1 MAAHL
6 IPRLLQ
12 SIAVVFVVVSL
23 VFVGSRLIGDP
34 IQAYAA
40 QNATEE
46 SIAAQRERLGLL
58 DPLIVQYGN
67 FLWGVVR
74 LDFGDSIFSEQP
86 AWDEVM
92 SRLWATVQLSLAAFI
107 LILAIGVPIG
117 VLAAIRRGSIPD
129 LLARLIALV
138 GQAMPNFWLGLL
150 LIFVFAVQ
158 LGWLPTSGRGGFEN
172 LVLPAITLAGFGAAA
187 AMRLTRSGMLEVL
200 SNDYIRTARA
210 KGLAGRTV
218 ILRHAL
224 RNALLGL
231 VTVLGIM
238 LAQLLA
244 GSIIVEVVFAWPGV
258 GRLIFRSISLRDFP
272 VIQVGVLVIAVWF
285 VVINILVDLSYNILD
300 PRIRV
305 GGET

>member
-1 MAAHL
+1 MASHL
-6 IPRLLQ
+6 IPRVLQ

-34 IQAYAA
+34 IEAYSAR
-40 QNATEE
+40 NATQEA
-46 SIAAQRERLGLL
+46 IDAARDRLGLL
-58 DPLIVQYGN
+58 DPMIVQYGN
-67 FLWGVVR
+67 FLWGVLR

-86 AWDEVM
+86 AWDEVS
-92 SRLWATVQLSLAAFI
+92 SRLWATVQLSLAAFV

-117 VLAAIRRGSIPD
+117 VLAALRRGSLPD
-129 LLARLIALV
+129 LLARLLALV

-172 LVLPAITLAGFGAAA
+172 LIMPAITLAGFGAAA

-210 KGLAGRTV
+210 KGLANRTV
-218 ILRHAL
+218 IVRHAL

-231 VTVLGIM
+231 ITVLGIM

-285 VVINILVDLSYNILD
+285 VAINILVDLSYNFLD

>member
-1 MAAHL
+1 MASHL
-6 IPRLLQ
+6 IPRVLQ

-34 IQAYAA
+34 IEAYSAR
-40 QNATEE
+40 NATPEAIE
-46 SIAAQRERLGLL
+46 AARDRLGLL
-58 DPLIVQYGN
+58 DPMIVQYGN
-67 FLWGVVR
+67 FLWGVLR

-86 AWDEVM
+86 AWDEVS
-92 SRLWATVQLSLAAFI
+92 SRLWATVQLSLAAFV

-117 VLAAIRRGSIPD
+117 VLAALRRGSVPD
-129 LLARLIALV
+129 LIARLIALV

-150 LIFVFAVQ
+150 LIFIFAVQ

-172 LVLPAITLAGFGAAA
+172 LIMPAITLAGFGAAA

-210 KGLAGRTV
+210 KGLADRTV
-218 ILRHAL
+218 ILRHAM

-231 VTVLGIM
+231 ITVLGIM

-258 GRLIFRSISLRDFP
+258 GRLIFRSITLRDFP

-285 VVINILVDLSYNILD
+285 VAINILVDISYNFLD

-305 GGET
+305 GGGI

>member
-1 MAAHL
+1 MASHL
-6 IPRLLQ
+6 IPRVLQ

-34 IQAYAA
+34 IEAYSAR
-40 QNATEE
+40 NATPEAIE
-46 SIAAQRERLGLL
+46 AARDRLGLL
-58 DPLIVQYGN
+58 DPMIVQYGN
-67 FLWGVVR
+67 FLWGVLR

-86 AWDEVM
+86 AWDEVS
-92 SRLWATVQLSLAAFI
+92 SRLWATVQLSLAAFV

-117 VLAAIRRGSIPD
+117 VLAALRRGSVPD
-129 LLARLIALV
+129 LIARLIALV

-150 LIFVFAVQ
+150 LIFIFAVQ

-172 LVLPAITLAGFGAAA
+172 LIMPAITLAGFGAAA

-210 KGLAGRTV
+210 KGLADRTV
-218 ILRHAL
+218 ILRHAM

-231 VTVLGIM
+231 ITVLGIM

-258 GRLIFRSISLRDFP
+258 GRLIFRSITLRDFP

-285 VVINILVDLSYNILD
+285 VAINILVDISYNFLD

-305 GGET
+305 GGAT

>member
-58 DPLIVQYGN
+58 DPMIVQYGN
-67 FLWGVVR
+67 FLWGVLR

-86 AWDEVM
+86 AWDEVS
-92 SRLWATVQLSLAAFI
+92 SRLWATVQLSLAAFV
-107 LILAIGVPIG
+107 LILAIGVPVG
-117 VLAAIRRGSIPD
+117 VLSAIRRGSIPD
-129 LLARLIALV
+129 LLARLLALV

-150 LIFVFAVQ
+150 LIFLFAVQ

-210 KGLAGRTV
+210 KGLANRTV

-285 VVINILVDLSYNILD
+285 VVVNILVDLSYNILD

-305 GGET
+305 GSET

>member
-1 MAAHL
+1 MASHL

-34 IQAYAA
+34 IEAYSAR
-40 QNATEE
+40 NATQEA
-46 SIAAQRERLGLL
+46 IDAARDRLGLL
-58 DPLIVQYGN
+58 DPMIVQYGN
-67 FLWGVVR
+67 FLWGVLH

-86 AWDEVM
+86 AWDEVS
-92 SRLWATVQLSLAAFI
+92 SRMWATVQLSLAAFV
-107 LILAIGVPIG
+107 LILAVGVPVG

-129 LLARLIALV
+129 LIARLIALV
-138 GQAMPNFWLGLL
+138 SQAMPNFWLGLV
-150 LIFVFAVQ
+150 LIFIFAVQ
-158 LGWLPTSGRGGFEN
+158 LGWLPTSGKGGIEN
-172 LVLPAITLAGFGAAA
+172 LILPAITLAGFGMAAT
-187 AMRLTRSGMLEVL
+187 MRLTRSGMLEVL
-200 SNDYIRTARA
+200 SNDYIRTAQA
-210 KGLAGRTV
+210 KGLAQRTV
-218 ILRHAL
+218 IVRHAL

-231 VTVLGIM
+231 VTFLGIT

-272 VIQVGVLVIAVWF
+272 LIQVGVLMIAVWF
-285 VVINILVDLSYNILD
+285 VVINILVDLSYNFLD

-305 GGET
+305 GGDV

>member
-1 MAAHL
+1 MASHL
-6 IPRLLQ
+6 IPRVLQ
-12 SIAVVFVVVSL
+12 SFAVVFVVVSL

-34 IQAYAA
+34 IEAYSAR
-40 QNATEE
+40 NATPEAIE
-46 SIAAQRERLGLL
+46 AARDRLGLL
-58 DPLIVQYGN
+58 DPMIVQYGN

-74 LDFGDSIFSEQP
+74 LEFGDSIFSEQP
-86 AWDEVM
+86 AWDEVS
-92 SRLWATVQLSLAAFI
+92 SRLWATVQLSLAAFV
-107 LILAIGVPIG
+107 LILAVGVPIG
-117 VLAAIRRGSIPD
+117 VLAALRRGSVPD
-129 LLARLIALV
+129 LIARLIALV
-138 GQAMPNFWLGLL
+138 GQSMPNFWLGLL
-150 LIFVFAVQ
+150 LIFIFAVQ

-172 LVLPAITLAGFGAAA
+172 LIMPAITLAGFGAAA

-210 KGLAGRTV
+210 KGLADRTV
-218 ILRHAL
+218 ILRHAM

-231 VTVLGIM
+231 ITVLGIM

-258 GRLIFRSISLRDFP
+258 GRLIFRSITLRDFP

-285 VVINILVDLSYNILD
+285 VAINILVDISYNFLD

-305 GGET
+305 GGAT

>member
-1 MAAHL
+1 MAGHL

-12 SIAVVFVVVSL
+12 SIMVVFVVVSL

-34 IQAYAA
+34 IEAYSA
-40 QNATEE
+40 QNATQEA
-46 SIAAQRERLGLL
+46 IDAARERLGLL

-74 LDFGDSIFSEQP
+74 LDFGESIFTSQP
-86 AWDEVM
+86 AWDEV
-92 SRLWATVQLSLAAFI
+92 SARLWATVQLSLAAFV
-107 LILAIGVPIG
+107 LILVVGVPIG
-117 VLAAIRRGSIPD
+117 VLAAVRRGSVPD
-129 LLARLIALV
+129 LLARLVALV

-150 LIFVFAVQ
+150 LIFIFSVR

-172 LVLPAITLAGFGAAA
+172 LILPAITLAGFGAAA

-200 SNDYIRTARA
+200 SNDYIRTAQA
-210 KGLAGRTV
+210 KGLTNRTV
-218 ILRHAL
+218 IVRHAL

-285 VVINILVDLSYNILD
+285 VVINILVDLSYNFLD

-305 GGET
+305 GTS

>member
-1 MAAHL
+1 MASHL
-6 IPRLLQ
+6 IPRVLQ
-12 SIAVVFVVVSL
+12 SIAVVFVVVTL
-23 VFVGSRLIGDP
+23 VFVGSRMIGDP
-34 IQAYAA
+34 IEAYSAR
-40 QNATEE
+40 NATPEA
-46 SIAAQRERLGLL
+46 IDAARDRLGLL
-58 DPLIVQYGN
+58 DPMIVQYGN

-74 LDFGDSIFSEQP
+74 LDFGESIFSDRP
-86 AWDEVM
+86 AWEEVS
-92 SRLWATVQLSLAAFI
+92 SRIWATVQLSLAAFV
-107 LILAIGVPIG
+107 LILAVGVPIG
-117 VLAAIRRGSIPD
+117 VLAALRRGSVPD
-129 LLARLIALV
+129 LIARLIALV

-150 LIFVFAVQ
+150 LIFIFAVQ

-172 LVLPAITLAGFGAAA
+172 LIMPAITLAGFGAAA

-210 KGLAGRTV
+210 KGLADRTV
-218 ILRHAL
+218 ILRHAM

-231 VTVLGIM
+231 ITVLGIM

-258 GRLIFRSISLRDFP
+258 GRLIFRSITLRDFP

-285 VVINILVDLSYNILD
+285 VAINILVDISYNFLD

>member
-1 MAAHL
+1 MASHL
-6 IPRLLQ
+6 IPRVLQ

-34 IQAYAA
+34 IEAYSARNATPEAIEAA
-40 QNATEE
+40 QD
-46 SIAAQRERLGLL
+46 RLGLL
-58 DPLIVQYGN
+58 DPMIVQYGN
-67 FLWGVVR
+67 FLWGVLR

-86 AWDEVM
+86 AWDEVS
-92 SRLWATVQLSLAAFI
+92 SRLWATVQLSLAAFV
-107 LILAIGVPIG
+107 LILAVGVPIG
-117 VLAAIRRGSIPD
+117 VLAALRRGSVPD
-129 LLARLIALV
+129 LIARLIALV

-150 LIFVFAVQ
+150 LIFIFAVQ

-172 LVLPAITLAGFGAAA
+172 LIMPAITLAGFGAAA

-210 KGLAGRTV
+210 KGLADRTV
-218 ILRHAL
+218 ILRHAM

-231 VTVLGIM
+231 ITVLGIM

-258 GRLIFRSISLRDFP
+258 GRLIFRSITLRDFP

-285 VVINILVDLSYNILD
+285 VAINILVDISYNFLD

>member
-34 IQAYAA
+34 IEAYSAR
-40 QNATEE
+40 NATQEA
-46 SIAAQRERLGLL
+46 IDAARDRLGLL
-58 DPLIVQYGN
+58 DPMIVQYGN
-67 FLWGVVR
+67 FLWGVLH

-86 AWDEVM
+86 AWDEVS
-92 SRLWATVQLSLAAFI
+92 SRMWATVQLSLAAFV
-107 LILAIGVPIG
+107 LILAIGVPVG
-117 VLAAIRRGSIPD
+117 VLAAIRRGSVPD
-129 LLARLIALV
+129 LIARLFALIS
-138 GQAMPNFWLGLL
+138 QAMPNFWLGLV
-150 LIFVFAVQ
+150 LIFIFAVK
-158 LGWLPTSGRGGFEN
+158 LGWLPTSGKGGIEN
-172 LVLPAITLAGFGAAA
+172 LILPAITLAGFGTAAT
-187 AMRLTRSGMLEVL
+187 MRLTRSGMLEVL
-200 SNDYIRTARA
+200 SNDYIRTAQA
-210 KGLAGRTV
+210 KGLANRTV
-218 ILRHAL
+218 IVRHAL

-231 VTVLGIM
+231 VTFLGIT

-272 VIQVGVLVIAVWF
+272 LIQVGVLMIAIWF
-285 VVINILVDLSYNILD
+285 VVINILVDLSYNFLD

-305 GGET
+305 GTDR

>member
-1 MAAHL
+1 MASHL
-6 IPRLLQ
+6 IPRVLQ

-34 IQAYAA
+34 IEAYSAR
-40 QNATEE
+40 NATPEAIE
-46 SIAAQRERLGLL
+46 AARDRLGLL
-58 DPLIVQYGN
+58 DPMIVQYGN
-67 FLWGVVR
+67 FLWGVLR

-86 AWDEVM
+86 AWDEVS
-92 SRLWATVQLSLAAFI
+92 SRLWATVQLSLAAFV

-117 VLAAIRRGSIPD
+117 VLAALRRGSVPD
-129 LLARLIALV
+129 LIARLIALV

-150 LIFVFAVQ
+150 LIFIFAVQ

-172 LVLPAITLAGFGAAA
+172 LIMPAITLAGFGAAA

-210 KGLAGRTV
+210 KGLADRTV
-218 ILRHAL
+218 ILRHAM

-231 VTVLGIM
+231 ITVLGIM

-258 GRLIFRSISLRDFP
+258 GRLIFRSITLRDFP

-285 VVINILVDLSYNILD
+285 VAINILVDISYNFLD

-305 GGET
+305 GGGT

>member
-1 MAAHL
+1 MASHL
-6 IPRLLQ
+6 IPRVLQ

-34 IQAYAA
+34 IEAYSAR
-40 QNATEE
+40 NATQEA
-46 SIAAQRERLGLL
+46 IDAARDRLGLL
-58 DPLIVQYGN
+58 DPMIVQYGN
-67 FLWGVVR
+67 FLWGVLR

-86 AWDEVM
+86 AWDEVS
-92 SRLWATVQLSLAAFI
+92 SRLWATVQLSLAAFV
-107 LILAIGVPIG
+107 LILAVGVPIG
-117 VLAAIRRGSIPD
+117 VLAALRRGSVPD
-129 LLARLIALV
+129 LIARLIALV

-150 LIFVFAVQ
+150 LIFIFAVQ

-172 LVLPAITLAGFGAAA
+172 LIMPAITLAGFGAAA

-210 KGLAGRTV
+210 KGLADRTV
-218 ILRHAL
+218 ILRHAM

-231 VTVLGIM
+231 ITVLGIM

-258 GRLIFRSISLRDFP
+258 GRLIFRSITLRDFP

-285 VVINILVDLSYNILD
+285 VAINILVDISYNFLD

-305 GGET
+305 GRET

>member
-117 VLAAIRRGSIPD
+117 VLAAIRRGSVPD
-129 LLARLIALV
+129 LLSRLIALV

-150 LIFVFAVQ
+150 LIFLFAVQ

-200 SNDYIRTARA
+200 SNDYIRTAQA
-210 KGLAGRTV
+210 KGLANRTV

-285 VVINILVDLSYNILD
+285 VVINILVDLSYNVLD

>member
-34 IQAYAA
+34 IEAYAA

-74 LDFGDSIFSEQP
+74 LDFGESIFTEQP

-92 SRLWATVQLSLAAFI
+92 SRLWSTVQLSLAAFV

-117 VLAAIRRGSIPD
+117 VRAAIRRGSIPD
-129 LLARLIALV
+129 LVARLIALV

-172 LVLPAITLAGFGAAA
+172 LILPAITLAGFGAAA

-210 KGLAGRTV
+210 KGLANRTV
-218 ILRHAL
+218 IVRHAL

-285 VVINILVDLSYNILD
+285 VVVNILVDLSYNILD

>member
-1 MAAHL
+1 MASHL
-6 IPRLLQ
+6 IPRVLQ

-34 IQAYAA
+34 IEAYSAR
-40 QNATEE
+40 NATQEA
-46 SIAAQRERLGLL
+46 IDAARDRLGLL
-58 DPLIVQYGN
+58 DPMIVQYGN
-67 FLWGVVR
+67 FLWGVLR

-86 AWDEVM
+86 AWDEVS
-92 SRLWATVQLSLAAFI
+92 SRLWATVQLSLAAFV
-107 LILAIGVPIG
+107 LILAVGVPIG
-117 VLAAIRRGSIPD
+117 VLAALRRGSVPD
-129 LLARLIALV
+129 LIARLIALV

-150 LIFVFAVQ
+150 LIFIFAVQ

-172 LVLPAITLAGFGAAA
+172 LIMPAITLAGFGAAA

-210 KGLAGRTV
+210 KGLADRTV
-218 ILRHAL
+218 ILRHAM

-231 VTVLGIM
+231 ITVLGIM

-258 GRLIFRSISLRDFP
+258 GRLIFRSITLRDFP

-285 VVINILVDLSYNILD
+285 VAINILVDISYNFLD

>member
-34 IQAYAA
+34 IEAYAA

-74 LDFGDSIFSEQP
+74 LDFGESIFTEQP

-129 LLARLIALV
+129 LIARLIALV

-200 SNDYIRTARA
+200 SNDYIRTAQA

-285 VVINILVDLSYNILD
+285 VVVNILVDLSYNVLD

-305 GGET
+305 GSET

>member
-1 MAAHL
+1 MASHL
-6 IPRLLQ
+6 IPRVLQ
-12 SIAVVFVVVSL
+12 SFAVVFVVVSL

-34 IQAYAA
+34 IEAYSAR
-40 QNATEE
+40 NATPEAIE
-46 SIAAQRERLGLL
+46 AARDRLGLL
-58 DPLIVQYGN
+58 DPMIVQYGN

-74 LDFGDSIFSEQP
+74 LEFGDSIFSEQP
-86 AWDEVM
+86 AWDEVS
-92 SRLWATVQLSLAAFI
+92 SRLWATVQLSLAAFV
-107 LILAIGVPIG
+107 LILAVGVPIG
-117 VLAAIRRGSIPD
+117 VLAALRRGSVPD
-129 LLARLIALV
+129 LIARLIALV
-138 GQAMPNFWLGLL
+138 GQSMPNFWLGLL
-150 LIFVFAVQ
+150 LIFIFAVQ

-172 LVLPAITLAGFGAAA
+172 LIMPAITLAGFGAAA

-210 KGLAGRTV
+210 KGLADRTV
-218 ILRHAL
+218 ILRHAM

-231 VTVLGIM
+231 ITVLGIM

-258 GRLIFRSISLRDFP
+258 GRLIFRSITLRDFP

-285 VVINILVDLSYNILD
+285 VAINILVDISYNFLD

-305 GGET
+305 GGAS